1 MFAIIGIVVVFGSIV
16 GGYLMEHGN
25 LMVLIQPAELLII
38 GGAAAGTVLIANP
51 LHILKQIAGGVA
63 GVFGSSKF
71 TKQVYLDS
79 LKTIYDLFNKAR
91 REGLVSLESD
101 IEEPE
106 KSPILSKNSAFIKN
120 HHVMQFFCDTM
131 RMAVSGMEPFDLDQ
145 VLDLDLEVHHQQ
157 AAIPISALSTT
168 ADSLPGLGIVA
179 AVLGVV
185 ITMGALGGPPE
196 EIGHKVAA
204 ALVGTFLG
212 ILLCYGLIGPLA
224 ANMGKIADEEKAYMN
239 VLRVLIISFLKGT
252 APILAVEAARRA
264 VPGHVRPTFK
274 ELEEGCAAADQPP
287 QKRRPHKPQ
296 QAHSVENTKPIIVI
310 KKKVAHAGH
319 HGGAWKVAY
328 AGFCNCDDGALHRA
342 VAAQHQ
348 QARQRSHRR
357 ILQRPV
363 WHCRQTRDNHGGK
376 RRSRG

>member
-1 MFAIIGIVVVFGSIV
+1 MFAIIGIVVVFGAVV

-51 LHILKQIAGGVA
+51 LHILKQIAAGLA
-63 GVFGSSKF
+63 GVFGGSKF
-71 TKQVYLDS
+71 SKQFYLES

-106 KSPILSKNSAFIKN
+106 KSPILSKNPAFIKN
-120 HHVMQFFCDTM
+120 HHIMDFFCDTM

-212 ILLCYGLIGPLA
+212 ILLCYGLVGPLA
-224 ANMGKIADEEKAYMN
+224 ANMAKASEEEHAFYQ
-239 VLRVLIISFLKGT
+239 VLRVTMTAFMKGIP
-252 APILAVEAARRA
+252 PILAVEIGRRA
-264 VPGHVRPTFK
+264 VPGHLRPAFQ
-274 ELEEGCAAADQPP
+274 ELEKTCRSGGAPPQATDTPAAETPAADAPAAADS
-287 QKRRPHKPQ
+287 
-296 QAHSVENTKPIIVI
+296 AS
-310 KKKVAHAGH
+310 AG
-319 HGGAWKVAY
+319 
-328 AGFCNCDDGALHRA
+328 
-342 VAAQHQ
+342 
-348 QARQRSHRR
+348 
-357 ILQRPV
+357 
-363 WHCRQTRDNHGGK
+363 
-376 RRSRG
+376 